1 MYIVEVEFDNLHVK
15 AFIIE
20 QHKLARNLEIWNSN
34 ESNSLPCRG
43 FNNRCIKRR
52 LIADDVN
59 MRAFL
64 NHELIFV
71 LERVTPC
78 PMSQLEDNNARTGR
92 LHKVSGAVGAPH
104 LHLNRLSII
113 SIRSSPSTYL

>member
-20 QHKLARNLEIWNSN
+20 QHKLARILEIWNSN
-34 ESNSLPCRG
+34 QSNSLPCRA

-59 MRAFL
+59 MWAFL

-78 PMSQLEDNNARTGR
+78 P
-92 LHKVSGAVGAPH
+92 KC
-104 LHLNRLSII
+104 
-113 SIRSSPSTYL
+113 